1 MTHEDVQ
8 ASAPEYLLGSLDEVT
23 RARVAA
29 HLVDCAECRHELS
42 DVARTLDALARS
54 VPDVDPPASLRDRIT
69 AIPLTVAQAA
79 APQAP
84 ARVPQRPAPRM
95 APWFAAVAAGLVAV
109 IAVWQAVS
117 ARAEID
123 QLRQELADAR
133 AVSADTLIANAS
145 LTQQVDEFTRQTNVL
160 RAADVVFYA
169 LTSQPG
175 APDGVVGARAYVTQ
189 QRGLVFTA
197 ESLPALPAGK
207 IYQLWVIVDA
217 KAVSVGLFSPDAA
230 GRVHT
235 VLSTPTIAAM
245 PGAVAVTIE
254 PAGGMLQPST
264 APILVGTA
272 QQ

>member
-1 MTHEDVQ
+1 M
-8 ASAPEYLLGSLDEVT
+8 
-23 RARVAA
+23 
-29 HLVDCAECRHELS
+29 
-42 DVARTLDALARS
+42 
-54 VPDVDPPASLRDRIT
+54 
-69 AIPLTVAQAA
+69 
-79 APQAP
+79 
-84 ARVPQRPAPRM
+84 
-95 APWFAAVAAGLVAV
+95 

-217 KAVSVGLFSPDAA
+217 KAVSAEYDALVKEKVLA
-230 GRVHT
+230 LCKNACRHT
-235 VLSTPTIAAM
+235 AKRALKNVW
-245 PGAVAVTIE
+245 
-254 PAGGMLQPST
+254 QN
-264 APILVGTA
+264 
-272 QQ
+272 

>member
-8 ASAPEYLLGSLDEVT
+8 ALAPEYLLGSLDEVT

-29 HLVDCAECRHELS
+29 HLAGCAECRDELR
-42 DVARTLDALARS
+42 DVARTLDAVGRS
-54 VPDVDPPASLRDRIT
+54 VPDVAPPVSLRDRIT
-69 AIPLTVAQAA
+69 AIPLTVPQVA
-79 APQAP
+79 APLAP
-84 ARVPQRPAPRM
+84 ARAPQRPTARM
-95 APWFAAVAAGLVAV
+95 APWFAAVAAGLVAA
-109 IAVWQAVS
+109 IAVWQAVN
-117 ARAEID
+117 ARAEVD

-133 AVSADTLIANAS
+133 ALAGDTLIANAS

-160 RAADVVFYA
+160 RAADVVSYA
-169 LTSQPG
+169 LIGQPG

-217 KAVSVGLFSPDAA
+217 KAVSAGLFSPDAA

-235 VLSTPTIAAM
+235 VLATPNIAAM

-254 PAGGMLQPST
+254 PAGGMLQPT
-264 APILVGTA
+264 TPPILVGTA